1 MLSELGHEIHGY
13 ALNPVQGS
21 LFERAQ
27 LSSLCSSDIR
37 ADIRDSEKLSKELSR
52 VSPDVIIHLAAQPL
66 VRYGYEHPEET
77 FTTNIDGTLNV
88 LAASAKLNGLLSLL
102 IVTTDKVYNN
112 TSKTE
117 GYVESDPLGGL
128 DPYSASKAA
137 ADILTHS
144 WAYTHPD
151 LPIAIARAGNVI
163 GGGDVSSDRLLPD
176 VIKAFSESRSAEIR
190 NPKAVRPWQHVL
202 DCLNG
207 YLHLTDSVVQ
217 RGSRGAWNFGPDE
230 ESCKSVGEVADITK
244 ELWGGSVDWNH
255 TPDEVAPHEDSYL
268 FLDSTKAQQG
278 LFWRNLLSLSAALLE
293 TIEWEKQV
301 MQGKNVREASQR
313 TVRAFLGQ
321 VDSPSSQVGLLL
333 KDAECSNQNR
343 TTPVDR
349 SQKLH

>member
-1 MLSELGHEIHGY
+1 MLNELGHEIHGY
-13 ALNPVQGS
+13 ALDPIQGS
-21 LFERAQ
+21 LFARAH

-52 VSPDVIIHLAAQPL
+52 VCPDVIIHLAAQPL

-137 ADILTHS
+137 ADILTQS
-144 WAYTHPD
+144 WAYTRQD

-176 VIKAFSESRSAEIR
+176 VIKAFSESRTAEIR

-207 YLHLTDSVVQ
+207 YLCLSDSVVQ
-217 RGSRGAWNFGPDE
+217 GGSRGAWNFGPDE
-230 ESCKSVGEVADITK
+230 ESCKSVGEVADIAK

-255 TPDEVAPHEDSYL
+255 TPEDNAPHEDSYL
-268 FLDSTKAQQG
+268 FLDSTKSKKG
-278 LFWRNLLSLSAALLE
+278 LDWKNQLSLRHAISK
-293 TIEWEKQV
+293 TIDWEKRANEATNI
-301 MQGKNVREASQR
+301 MALSRESVQS
-313 TVRAFLGQ
+313 FLR
-321 VDSPSSQVGLLL
+321 L
-333 KDAECSNQNR
+333 A
-343 TTPVDR
+343 
-349 SQKLH
+349 H

>member
-66 VRYGYEHPEET
+66 VRYGYENPEET
-77 FTTNIDGTLNV
+77 FTTNFDGTLNV
-88 LAASAKLNGLLSLL
+88 LACSKNLQGLLALL
-102 IVTTDKVYNN
+102 IVTTDKVYDN

-117 GYVESDPLGGL
+117 GYGESDPLGGL

-137 ADILTHS
+137 ADILTQS

-151 LPIAIARAGNVI
+151 SPIAIARAGNVI

-176 VIKAFSESRSAEIR
+176 VIKAFSESRTAEIR
-190 NPKAVRPWQHVL
+190 NPNAVRPWQHVL

-230 ESCKSVGEVADITK
+230 DSCKSVAEVADLAK
-244 ELWGGSVDWNH
+244 EFWGGSADWKH
-255 TPDEVAPHEDSYL
+255 ISDENAPHEDSYL
-268 FLDSTKAQQG
+268 FLDSTKAQQ
-278 LFWRNLLSLSAALLE
+278 NLNWSNRLTLNMAVRE
-293 TIEWEKQV
+293 TVEWEIHSLN
-301 MQGKNVREASQR
+301 GKSAREISLLAAK
-313 TVRAFLGQ
+313 TFLNL
-321 VDSPSSQVGLLL
+321 SS
-333 KDAECSNQNR
+333 
-343 TTPVDR
+343 
-349 SQKLH
+349 

>member
-1 MLSELGHEIHGY
+1 MLNELGHEIHGY
-13 ALNPVQGS
+13 ALDPIQGS

-37 ADIRDSEKLSKELSR
+37 ADIRDSNKLSQELSR

-88 LAASAKLNGLLSLL
+88 LASSKNLQGLLALL
-102 IVTTDKVYNN
+102 IVTTDKVYDN

-137 ADILTHS
+137 ADILTQS
-144 WAYTHPD
+144 WAYTHQD

-163 GGGDVSSDRLLPD
+163 GGGDVSSDRLLPA
-176 VIKAFSESRSAEIR
+176 VIKAFSESRTAEIR

-217 RGSRGAWNFGPDE
+217 RKSRGAWNFGPDQ
-230 ESCKSVGEVADITK
+230 ESCKSVGEVVDIAK

-255 TPDEVAPHEDSYL
+255 TPDENAPHEDSYL
-268 FLDSTKAQQG
+268 LLDSTKSQG
-278 LFWRNLLSLSAALLE
+278 GLGWKNRLSLHEALAT
-293 TIEWEKQV
+293 TIEWEKKV
-301 MQGKNVREASQR
+301 IEGDNLLAVSREA
-313 TVRAFLGQ
+313 VRSFAGI
-321 VDSPSSQVGLLL
+321 
-333 KDAECSNQNR
+333 A
-343 TTPVDR
+343 
-349 SQKLH
+349 H

>member
-13 ALNPVQGS
+13 ALDPIQGS

-27 LSSLCSSDIR
+27 LSRLCSSDIR
-37 ADIRDSEKLSKELSR
+37 ADIRDSEKLSQELSR

-66 VRYGYEHPEET
+66 VRYGYEYPEET
-77 FTTNIDGTLNV
+77 FTTNINGTLNA
-88 LAASAKLNGLLSLL
+88 LAASAKLSGLLAVL
-102 IVTTDKVYNN
+102 IVTTDKVYDN
-112 TSKTE
+112 TSKKD
-117 GYVESDPLGGL
+117 GYVENDPLGGL

-137 ADILTHS
+137 ADILTQS
-144 WAYTHPD
+144 WAYTHQD

-176 VIKAFSESRSAEIR
+176 VIKAFSESRTAEIR

-207 YLHLTDSVVQ
+207 YLHLTDSVSQ

-230 ESCKSVGEVADITK
+230 ESCKSVGEVADIAK

-255 TPDEVAPHEDSYL
+255 TPDEGAPHEDSYL
-268 FLDSTKAQQG
+268 FLDSTKSQQG
-278 LFWRNLLSLSAALLE
+278 LDWRNRLSLNAALLE

-301 MQGKNVREASQR
+301 MQGKNVREVSQR
-313 TVRAFLGQ
+313 AVKAFLGLA
-321 VDSPSSQVGLLL
+321 DYPSSKEELLL
-333 KDAECSNQNR
+333 KDAECSSQNR
-343 TTPVDR
+343 TTTVDR
-349 SQKLH
+349 S